1 MIRQR
6 SSSVKK
12 IKCIR
17 GTPGG
22 ATMCR
27 CFECRKRRRTQ
38 DDIDNPGS
46 ALDRRMLWLFLKE
59 H

>member
-6 SSSVKK
+6 SSVKK

-17 GTPGG
+17 GTPGA

-27 CFECRKRRRTQ
+27 CFDCRKRRREE
-38 DDIDNPGS
+38 DDRDHPGD
-46 ALDRRMLWLFLKE
+46 AIDRRMLWLFLGE